1 MPRVPKVKISL
12 MSEKAVVPS
21 RAHDTDTGYDLTFT
35 GWEKIE
41 GDVIFFKTD
50 IQLEPP
56 SGHYFEV
63 VPRSSISNLPLQMA
77 NSVGII
83 DQDYRGEV
91 LVPVRLM
98 HSQMGTD
105 SIKNNLFPSGL
116 VEMFGVKIQSMS
128 AAARLIIH
136 KKPTLFQMVLR
147 KRLNCNFEVS
157 EFVDNTDRGD
167 GGFGST
173 DGATT
178 ESVEEQ
184 TLSEDQTLLIE

>member
-1 MPRVPKVKISL
+1 MPRIPKVKVSL

-21 RAHDTDTGYDLTFT
+21 RGHDTDTGYDLTFT

-50 IQLEPP
+50 LQLEPP
-56 SGHYFEV
+56 SGYYFEV
-63 VPRSSISNLPLQMA
+63 VPRSSISSLPLQMA

-98 HSQMGTD
+98 HSQMGSD
-105 SIKNNLFPSGL
+105 STKNSIYPNGL
-116 VEMFGVKIQSMS
+116 AQMFGVKVQSMS

-147 KRLNCNFEVS
+147 KRLNCSFDVS
-157 EFVDNTDRGD
+157 SVQQDTERGA

-173 DGATT
+173 DELQEEPPALID
-178 ESVEEQ
+178 SVS
-184 TLSEDQTLLIE
+184 T